1 MQAAANTLEVIVQSG
16 DWKRDEKLELAAIR
30 LAEALNAADT
40 LPELQAAY
48 QATVDAYGLI
58 FMHRGAAM
66 SQINFFREGRRDT
79 LREVRILRNYG
90 QWTQE
95 QRARWIKQAVT
106 DRECLPHTHADR
118 REARA
123 YFAGCMAAL
132 KSWTTKD
139 FSPESASEESTCCEE
154 VKGTFTYQPLKQG
167 DHRFCALF
175 DCGEDAVWGIALET
189 DTHPIMVLCDACRQ
203 EWQRSE
209 TAYTMPDGWD
219 WDEDHQLADLSG
231 SSSVSLVSQKEDF
244 LRLGQMV
251 LPTSIFL
258 SFDVTNIFYPAS
270 QSVLLGELLI
280 VVLVA
285 IGSKPMLRLLFWFSN
300 LTEEEM
306 KDF

>member
-1 MQAAANTLEVIVQSG
+1 
-16 DWKRDEKLELAAIR
+16 
-30 LAEALNAADT
+30 
-40 LPELQAAY
+40 
-48 QATVDAYGLI
+48 
-58 FMHRGAAM
+58 M
-66 SQINFFREGRRDT
+66 SQINFFREGHRDT

-95 QRARWIKQAVT
+95 RRAGWIKQTVT
-106 DRECLPHTHADR
+106 DRECLKHTHPDKR
-118 REARA
+118 KERA

-139 FSPESASEESTCCEE
+139 FSAESASEESTCCEE
-154 VKGTFTYQPLKQG
+154 VKGTFTYQPLPPDG
-167 DHRFCALF
+167 HRFCGFF
-175 DCGEDAVWGIALET
+175 DCGEDAVWAITLET
-189 DTHPIMVLCDACRQ
+189 DTRPIMVLCDACRQ

-219 WDEDHQLADLSG
+219 WDEQHLPDLAG
-231 SSSVSLVSQKEDF
+231 PGRVPLVSQKEDF

-300 LTEEEM
+300 LTEEG
-306 KDF
+306 DL

>member
-1 MQAAANTLEVIVQSG
+1 
-16 DWKRDEKLELAAIR
+16 
-30 LAEALNAADT
+30 
-40 LPELQAAY
+40 
-48 QATVDAYGLI
+48 
-58 FMHRGAAM
+58 M
-66 SQINFFREGRRDT
+66 STDNFFREGRRDT
-79 LREVRILRNYG
+79 LREVRILRNCG

-95 QRARWIKQAVT
+95 QRARWIKQTVT
-106 DRECLPHTHADR
+106 DRECLKHTNPCK
-118 REARA
+118 REERA
-123 YFAGCMAAL
+123 YYAGRIAAL

-139 FSPESASEESTCCEE
+139 FSAAIPLKDDACCED
-154 VKGTFTYQPLKQG
+154 TFVYQPLKPDG
-167 DHRFCALF
+167 HRFCGLF
-175 DCGEDAVWGIALET
+175 DCGEDAIWAIALET
-189 DTHPIMVLCDACRQ
+189 DTRPIVVLCDACRQ

-209 TAYTMPDGWD
+209 TAYTTPDGWD
-219 WDEDHQLADLSG
+219 WDEDRHSDLPG
-231 SSSVSLVSQKEDF
+231 STSVPLVSQKEDF